1 MHLLG
6 RHAIVVKF
14 SSIKKYYILTPKVNS
29 HNVRQTLFALSKSS
43 TQKLVC
49 IELFRICLGRQI
61 KIFVIFPVVHQKESM
76 FIWNCVV
83 ITTKIACI
91 TVIPVGLAIRCII
104 IRVCKMK
111 SAIQRHIMCT
121 ANTSNLKNAH
131 LKWSY
136 V

>member
-83 ITTKIACI
+83 ITTKIACV
-91 TVIPVGLAIRCII
+91 TVIPVGLATRYNQSY
-104 IRVCKMK
+104 VKMMK
-111 SAIQRHIMCT
+111 SVSQRHIMYT
-121 ANTSNLKNAH
+121 ANTTNHRSSAH
-131 LKWSY
+131 LK
-136 V
+136 